1 MADRRAKNKRWGG
14 SGFVDGDEEG
24 KRIIAGCHSWE
35 SLDKVAIIFLAVK
48 ESWDA
53 ARNKGFKKVI
63 ILVAMLKQW
72 PYIRT
77 RGFLDGKLN
86 WSWRMYN
93 ETLANGRR

>member
-1 MADRRAKNKRWGG
+1 MGG
-14 SGFVDGDEEG
+14 SGFVGGDEEG

-35 SLDKVAIIFLAVK
+35 SLDKVALIFLAVK
-48 ESWDA
+48 EAQDA

-72 PYIRT
+72 PYIKT

-86 WSWRMYN
+86 LSWRMYDA
-93 ETLANGRR
+93 LANGRG